1 MADKRQL
8 KEIER
13 KLSEISIDVARGQ
26 LDLRFT
32 FVPINLDALKIALG
46 GKLVFDTKE
55 VANDIAT
62 LLEEADA
69 PLPQDVED
77 WIRRDAKGNAQKE
90 NRLRREAL
98 EARVRKLSETIFSFE
113 DFRDRLIRF
122 MLTNHTSRIEV
133 IGGRF
138 YHNGVG
144 PLLEDDLKK
153 LKTCVVYE
161 GNEVIGGLYT
171 SFSAAAKGLFTP
183 FINKEL
189 ARLLDQKIYEPTN
202 FTQGFDIGHILGA
215 PGSKISQTALGQK
228 VKNIYDA
235 IDNLF
240 NTNEITATQAGG
252 IKAKVGA
259 IFTQLQ
265 NASTYG
271 PRIEATLTQ
280 SVKDALVSVGG
291 LIVIIQDRKENQLE
305 YGNKLEGVAGRLLA
319 NLFASLGFSRS
330 LKQNIQLQIKEN
342 LQFGKLKT
350 KGITKSVKIVMPS
363 KKVVS
368 KPRVTTSI
376 QNITGSI
383 KIPKKPLPKPKQAVQ
398 ADLPYARPDD
408 LKINDSLGGLQNI
421 INAALPQ
428 KLRQN
433 MGNGSSKDVLNYR
446 TGRFSENVEVQR
458 LTRSRSGM
466 ITAYYDY
473 MRYPYATFSEGGQ
486 QQYPRSRDPKLL
498 ISKSIR
504 EIMQEQMITRMRA
517 VLV

>member
-32 FVPINLDALKIALG
+32 FVPVNLDALKIALE
-46 GKLVFDTKE
+46 GKLVFSPSTKE
-55 VANDIAT
+55 VTEAIDI

-98 EARVRKLSETIFSFE
+98 EARVRKLSKTIFSFE

-122 MLTNHTSRIEV
+122 MLASHTSRIEV

-189 ARLLDQKIYEPTN
+189 ASFLNENIYEHTN
-202 FTQGFDIGHILGA
+202 FTKGFDIGHILGA

-235 IDNLF
+235 IDNIF
-240 NTNEITATQAGG
+240 NITDPRAAS
-252 IKAKVGA
+252 IKSKVGA
-259 IFTQLQ
+259 IFTQLE

-280 SVKDALVSVGG
+280 SVKDALVSVNG

-383 KIPKKPLPKPKQAVQ
+383 KIPKKPLPKPKQVVQ

-473 MRYPYATFSEGGQ
+473 MRYPYATFSEGGR

>member
-1 MADKRQL
+1 MADKKQL
-8 KEIER
+8 KAIENE
-13 KLSEISIDVARGQ
+13 LSQVSIEVARAE

-32 FVPINLDALKIALG
+32 FVPVNLDALKIALE
-46 GKLVFDTKE
+46 GKLVFDSKE
-55 VANDIAT
+55 FAGDIAL

-69 PLPQDVED
+69 PLPQEIED

-113 DFRDRLIRF
+113 DFRDRLVRF
-122 MLTNHTSRIEV
+122 MLTSHTSRIEV
-133 IGGRF
+133 IGGKF

-144 PLLEDDLKK
+144 PLSKDDLKK

-161 GNEVIGGLYT
+161 GNEIIGGLYT

-189 ARLLDQKIYEPTN
+189 ARLLDTKIYIDTN
-202 FTQGFDIGHILGA
+202 FTAGFDIGHILGA
-215 PGSKISQTALGQK
+215 PSSKISQTALGQK
-228 VKNIYDA
+228 VKNIYDK

-240 NTNEITATQAGG
+240 NINKITATQAGD
-252 IKAKVGA
+252 IKSKVGT

-265 NASTYG
+265 NDSTYG

-280 SVKDALVSVGG
+280 NIKDALVSVDG
-291 LIVIIQDRKENQLE
+291 LLVIIQERKENQFE
-305 YGNKLEGVAGRLLA
+305 YGNRLEGTAGRLIA

-342 LQFGKLKT
+342 LQFGKLIS
-350 KGITKSVKIVMPS
+350 KGIKKSVKIAIPS

-368 KPRVTTSI
+368 KPRVTTRI
-376 QNITGSI
+376 ENITGSI
-383 KIPKKPLPKPKQAVQ
+383 KIPKKPLPKRKQAVED
-398 ADLPYARPDD
+398 DLSYAGLDD
-408 LKINDSLGGLQNI
+408 LKINDNLASLQSI

-433 MGNGSSKDVLNYR
+433 MGNGSSRDVLNYR
-446 TGRFSENVEVQR
+446 TGRFAENVEVQK

-466 ITAYYDY
+466 ITAYYNY
-473 MRYPYATFSEGGQ
+473 MRYPYATFSEGGR